1 MRGPLDAALISSL
14 FLLMGCQG
22 RLPDTASKLLGPTT
36 LEVVVEA
43 DEEHLG
49 HSIDESGGHS
59 VWCEGLRA
67 RLLPSDE
74 VLMIYSI
81 NNPFG
86 KSAHRLEKGHRY
98 QVRFTGELGT
108 GIMSYDGKCLDL
120 AQITQVVEIDR
131 SANR

>member
-1 MRGPLDAALISSL
+1 MRGTLVAALISALSPL
-14 FLLMGCQG
+14 IGCQG
-22 RLPDTASKLLGPTT
+22 RPPNTASRLPSVTT
-36 LEVVVEA
+36 LQMVVEA

-49 HSIDESGGHS
+49 HNLDESGGHS
-59 VWCEGLRA
+59 VWCDGLRA

-74 VLMIYSI
+74 ALMIYSI
-81 NNPFG
+81 NRPFS

-108 GIMSYDGKCLDL
+108 GIMAYDGKCLDL
-120 AQITQVVEIDR
+120 AQITEVVEMDG